1 MVTRPK
7 KILCV
12 DDDVLNIRLL
22 EGILA
27 GEGYGIM
34 SARDGETAL
43 RILEEGDIDLVLLDV
58 VMPSMDG
65 FEVCRRI
72 KNDERLRHIPVV
84 MLTALTARTDRIMGI
99 RAGAEDFIHKPFYEE
114 EVLARVRMLLK
125 MKELNDRLTGAYDTI
140 THILAYGKKTMEE
153 FNPLHFNFSATLE
166 AMIGSL
172 LNRSCGSRSAPRAI
186 FIGTHQSKNRW
197 SCRLYRERTAPP
209 DAWVQSFP
217 AGAIDSVAPSDTLPV
232 YYGNSL
238 SDASSEISATLEA
251 IGEKMGEIRNFVLS
265 RGDDLCVCALN
276 YDNMVSSFEASVL
289 NSLAVQVLFL
299 NNLSRQTRET
309 GEAFAYTIHALARA
323 AELHDQNTGNHTI
336 RVGEY
341 CAALARGLGIPE
353 HQAEALR
360 QHAQLHDVGK
370 IYVPAHILRKQGELS
385 RDEHSYIEQHPVLGA
400 QIIGGHP
407 RFAMAKSIALHH
419 HEHWDGSGYP
429 FRIKGEAIP
438 LDARI
443 TAIADVYD
451 ALRNQ
456 RSYKSAFDH
465 DTACR
470 IIMEGNERTSPEHFD
485 PVLLQVFNKI
495 SPQFA
500 EIYEKLHN

>member
-1 MVTRPK
+1 MVTQPK

-12 DDDVLNIRLL
+12 DDDALNIQLI

-27 GEGYGIM
+27 GEGYTIL
-34 SARDGETAL
+34 SARDGNTAL
-43 RILEEGDIDLVLLDV
+43 SILEGGEIDLVLLDV
-58 VMPSMDG
+58 VMPDIDG

-72 KNDERLRHIPVV
+72 KSDERLRHIPII
-84 MLTALTARTDRIMGI
+84 MLTALSARSDRIRGI
-99 RAGAEDFIHKPFYEE
+99 GEGAEDFIHKPFCDE
-114 EVLARVRMLLK
+114 EVVTRVRMLLK

-140 THILAYGKKTMEE
+140 THILACGKKTMEE
-153 FNPLHFNFSATLE
+153 FSPLHFNFSATVE
-166 AMIGSL
+166 TMIGSL
-172 LNRSCGSRSAPRAI
+172 LNRSSGSRSAPSAI
-186 FIGTHQSKNRW
+186 FIGTRQLKNRW
-197 SCRLYRERTAPP
+197 NCRLYRDRATSPET
-209 DAWVQSFP
+209 WVQSFP
-217 AGAIDSVAPSDTLPV
+217 SDTIDCVSHGGIPPV
-232 YYGNSL
+232 YYGNAI
-238 SDASSEISATLEA
+238 SDATYEISATLEA
-251 IGEKMGEIRNFVLS
+251 IGEKSGEIRSFVLS
-265 RGDDLCVCALN
+265 GGDGLCVCALN
-276 YDNMVSSFEASVL
+276 YDNRVSSFEASVL

-309 GEAFAYTIHALARA
+309 EEAFSYTVNALARA

-341 CAALARGLGIPE
+341 CAALAKRLGMPA

-360 QHAQLHDVGK
+360 RQAQLHDVGK
-370 IYVPAHILRKQGELS
+370 IYVPAHILRKDGVLS
-385 RDEHSYIEQHPVLGA
+385 RDEHAYIEQHPLHGA
-400 QIIGGHP
+400 KIIGEHP

-470 IIMEGNERTSPEHFD
+470 IIMEGNERTSPAHFD

-495 SPQFA
+495 SPEFE
-500 EIYEKLHN
+500 EIYERLHN